1 MQTARI
7 RSLSLCALIIIIVG
21 SLAINCFSQNP
32 ATPPTVNGWTL
43 VWSDEFDGPNG
54 SSVDRTKW
62 VVETGGNGWGNQEL
76 EYYTDRSEN
85 ASMHDGNLVIK
96 ATAEKYTRSPRETT
110 LGTSQNLGKFSQTTA
125 ASNPVSKSPTV
136 KVCGPPSGCSVT
148 TSTRSAGRHAAR
160 STSWRTSEKNPP

>member
-1 MQTARI
+1 MARSTATRLHAEFSMKTARI
-7 RSLSLCALIIIIVG
+7 RSLSQCVFIIIIIVSVG
-21 SLAINCFSQNP
+21 SLAITCFSQNP
-32 ATPPTVNGWTL
+32 APSPTSNGLTL

-96 ATAEKYTRSPRETT
+96 AIA
-110 LGTSQNLGKFSQTTA
+110 
-125 ASNPVSKSPTV
+125 
-136 KVCGPPSGCSVT
+136 
-148 TSTRSAGRHAAR
+148 
-160 STSWRTSEKNPP
+160 